1 MMIDLP
7 LMTWIENRVID
18 RALAPGQVLIG
29 VGYISPETDS
39 LLLAD
44 INRFVSQDKPQR
56 PAQNKDVFLHT
67 VIMLVRGMAA
77 IRVKFDVICADQT
90 CAGKDSQKGAPGSG
104 RLRCGRERMSI
115 AESYIFSRG

>member
-1 MMIDLP
+1 MLV
-7 LMTWIENRVID
+7 TWIENRVID

-56 PAQNKDVFLHT
+56 PAQNKDVFLYA
-67 VIMLVRGMAA
+67 VIMLVRGMTT
-77 IRVKFDVICADQT
+77 IRGKFNVEGFHAPHRVI
-90 CAGKDSQKGAPGSG
+90 G
-104 RLRCGRERMSI
+104 E
-115 AESYIFSRG
+115 